1 LISLREEV
9 LLIPLQKYK
18 TMIEIIKS
26 ELNLHN
32 EVFSKMEE
40 LSRSIESIAK
50 LALDS
55 LKSDG
60 KIILFGNGGSAAD
73 AQHIAAELVGRYKVS
88 RKGLP
93 AIALTTDTSALTAIS
108 NDFGYENVFKRQLEA
123 LLNKNDLVI
132 GISTSGNSSNV
143 INALQYAK
151 SMNIKVVGFTGVE
164 GGKMNDICDI
174 NLVIPSNDT
183 PRIQE
188 AHIFLGHTLCH
199 LIDIHFSD

>member
-1 LISLREEV
+1 
-9 LLIPLQKYK
+9 
-18 TMIEIIKS
+18 MIEIIKS

-32 EVFSKMEE
+32 EVFSKMEK
-40 LSRSIESIAK
+40 LSGSIELIAK
-50 LALDS
+50 LAIDS
-55 LKSDG
+55 LKSNG

-88 RKGLP
+88 RKGLS

-132 GISTSGNSSNV
+132 GISTSGNSHNV
-143 INALQYAK
+143 LNALDFAK
-151 SMNIKVVGFTGVE
+151 SIHAKVVGFSGAQ
-164 GGKMNDICDI
+164 GGKMNEICDI
-174 NLVIPSNDT
+174 NLVIPSDDT

-188 AHIFLGHTLCH
+188 MHIFVGHTLCH
-199 LIDIHFSD
+199 LIDLHFSN

>member
-1 LISLREEV
+1 
-9 LLIPLQKYK
+9 
-18 TMIEIIKS
+18 MIEIIKS

-32 EVFSKMEE
+32 EVSLKMDTLFS
-40 LSRSIESIAK
+40 LIESVTN
-50 LALDS
+50 LAIDS
-55 LKSDG
+55 LKSNG

-73 AQHIAAELVGRYKVS
+73 AQHIAAELVGRYKTN
-88 RKGLP
+88 RKGLA
-93 AIALTTDTSALTAIS
+93 AIALTTDTSALTSIG

-123 LLNKNDLVI
+123 LLNENDLVI
-132 GISTSGNSSNV
+132 GISTSGNSNNV
-143 INALQYAK
+143 INALEYAK
-151 SMNIKVVGFTGVE
+151 SKHAKVIGFSGVQ

-188 AHIFLGHTLCH
+188 MHIFVGHTICH